1 MQRKVNKHKERDAPN
16 VPSRAIGARTLGRHR
31 RIQPRKAK
39 LRSSSCSYESRFP
52 QSKQRPFFLVYKGRN
67 KGTKQSL
74 QVASVLAERSLLARD
89 AQGLESMEEALS
101 EYEFKSKNSFLL
113 SHILWLAW
121 PRL

>member
-1 MQRKVNKHKERDAPN
+1 MQRKVNKHKDRDAPN
-16 VPSRAIGARTLGRHR
+16 VPSRAIGAHTLGRHQ

-39 LRSSSCSYESRFP
+39 LRLSSCSYKSRFP

-89 AQGLESMEEALS
+89 AQGLKSMEEAL
-101 EYEFKSKNSFLL
+101 
-113 SHILWLAW
+113 
-121 PRL
+121 